1 MAVQT
6 FGKTI
11 LFVDDDDE
19 LREALS
25 LMLERAGHRV
35 QRAANGEQAVRLAA
49 EEPPDL
55 ILLDFMMPEKSGFDA
70 SRELRRLPGLEEV
83 PIIVLTAFGQNIG
96 EIYGLPQA
104 DPSSNI
110 VEYLEKPVEINIL
123 LERVNQALS

>member
-1 MAVQT
+1 VQT